1 MRADADGVTTP
12 TPRLREPPWVLVA
25 RAAQAPSTWP
35 GKVRRF
41 GELVARYRRGEHR
54 PGLERLA
61 ALGIIDAVPT
71 DAQLFAGAIDM
82 LRFWISPASADYY
95 AEQGIGYAFHQVLRV
110 LDEPAS
116 LGDPIGLFTTTDGIV
131 GHLMQVVHA
140 NPRYDL
146 ELLLMHP
153 GGIDALEH
161 QLVAMIAGDHPRAGS
176 IAAIVE
182 EPDYHAR
189 LLGYVRAFR
198 ASPTAPP
205 PLRANIA
212 GRFDALERTFGSIRP
227 AMRYF
232 TRLPATWPAA
242 LRHLATTRSFPANLG
257 EPAT

>member
-1 MRADADGVTTP
+1 MLSTMETMHTMNARPA
-12 TPRLREPPWVLVA
+12 RLAASPLTLLA
-25 RAAQAPSTWP
+25 GAAQSPVHWP
-35 GKVRRF
+35 GKARRLLA
-41 GELVARYRRGEHR
+41 LVGRYARGEHR

-61 ALGIIDAVPT
+61 ALGVIDTVPS
-71 DAQLFAGAIDM
+71 DPQLFAGAIDM

-95 AEQGIGYAFHQVLRV
+95 RSIGIDYTFHQLLRF

-116 LGDPIGLFTTTDGIV
+116 LGDPIGLFSTRDSII

-153 GGIDALEH
+153 GGIEELES
-161 QLVAMIAGDHPRAGS
+161 QVTSMIRGDHPRAAS
-176 IAAIVE
+176 IAAMVE

-189 LLGYVRAFR
+189 LLEYVRAFR
-198 ASPTAPP
+198 ADPTSPA

-212 GRFDALERTFGSIRP
+212 GKFDVIEQTFGSIRP

-232 TRLPATWPAA
+232 SRLPDTWPAA
-242 LRHLATTRSFPANLG
+242 LRHVATTREFP
-257 EPAT
+257 TQHSS